1 MAGGTALSTQITS
14 NMIRNRPYNAA
25 SGAFCQEPGKGR
37 AAGRSG
43 TSARMACK
51 PDSVPG
57 VAPLRTVIP
66 LGGAS
71 PHRSCCQP
79 GPLGLWRPCR
89 RRSPDARH
97 GAPMR
102 HCSWRGLPC
111 RSGCPSRGGLL
122 PHRFT
127 LTPGGPGAVSSLWR
141 FPSGCPGR
149 ALPGAIASWSPDFP
163 HGWASPPRQRSLTR
177 QQKWQQASLNAPSRT

>member
-1 MAGGTALSTQITS
+1 MPSRQCINLGTLPSPRGAV
-14 NMIRNRPYNAA
+14 R
-25 SGAFCQEPGKGR
+25 SGRRGR
-37 AAGRSG
+37 A
-43 TSARMACK
+43 SARMACK

-79 GPLGLWRPCR
+79 GPLGLKRPCR
-89 RRSPDARH
+89 ARLPGLRRE
-97 GAPMR
+97 APMR

-163 HGWASPPRQRSLTR
+163 HGGHAPRATARPSAQGGHMRRRPMRQCTPRSPTIRAAICGGL
-177 QQKWQQASLNAPSRT
+177 A